1 MKISIITLFP
11 KMISGFFDESIV
23 KRAQEKK
30 LVELEIINLRDFAVD
45 SYGTVDDRPYGGGAG
60 MVMKIEP
67 ILTALE
73 KIKNLPAGR
82 QVKIQNSKSKDSNMK
97 IVLTSAKGKVFNQE
111 KASELAK
118 LEHLVLIAGHYEG
131 VDERIISQVDEEI
144 SLGDFVMTGGE
155 ITAAAIA
162 DAIVRLLPGVLKK
175 ETATAIES
183 FFTVKI
189 TDLEKIIPD
198 DELLQKIKSKEVK
211 EIQLL
216 EFPHYTR
223 PENFNGQKVPEV
235 LLSGNEKK
243 IWEWRMGKAWEETV
257 KKRKDLLDKFLK

>member
-11 KMISGFFDESIV
+11 KMISGFFEESII
-23 KRAQEKK
+23 KRAQEKN
-30 LVELEIINLRDFAVD
+30 LVEIEIVNLRDFATD

-60 MVMKIEP
+60 MVMKVE
-67 ILTALE
+67 TLE
-73 KIKNLPAGR
+73 KAINYTKSQIPNIKT
-82 QVKIQNSKSKDSNMK
+82 I
-97 IVLTSAKGKVFNQE
+97 LTSAKGKVFDQK
-111 KASELAK
+111 KAQSLAK

-131 VDERIISQVDEEI
+131 VDERILEQVDEEI

-155 ITAAAIA
+155 ITVVAVV
-162 DAIVRLLPGVLKK
+162 DAVVRLLPGVLKK
-175 ETATAIES
+175 EKAAEIES

-189 TDLEKIIPD
+189 DALEKIIKE
-198 DELLQKIKSKEVK
+198 DELLQKIKKKGIE

-223 PENFNGQKVPEV
+223 PENYQGKKVPEI

-243 IWEWRMGKAWEETV
+243 IYEWRMKKAWEETI